1 MAIITPNFNFGG
13 QCEEALNLYIKV
25 FNAKL
30 GCLLRYS
37 DADKED
43 MDQSKLTEEQKRY
56 VYHSEIYIGGQRIM
70 MSDNISLPYKT
81 GLALSLV
88 VTLDTKEE
96 VLAAYEIMREGGEI
110 VRPVRST
117 TYSSCEVVLVD
128 KFGIRWN
135 IMTEQTER

>member
-1 MAIITPNFNFGG
+1 MFA
-13 QCEEALNLYIKV
+13 Q
-25 FNAKL
+25 
-30 GCLLRYS
+30 